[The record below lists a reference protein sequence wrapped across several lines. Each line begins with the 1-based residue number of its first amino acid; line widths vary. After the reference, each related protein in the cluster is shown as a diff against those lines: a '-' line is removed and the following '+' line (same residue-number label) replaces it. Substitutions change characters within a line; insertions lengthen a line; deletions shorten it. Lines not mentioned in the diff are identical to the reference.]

1 MGGIYVIGEMTAD
14 GHLANISAEVATLA
28 RNVAAEGGQEVSGV
42 VVAADPGPAAES
54 LPATC
59 RASWR
64 SPNRPL
70 PDRPWSMVAAER
82 IAHIVGDDVRE
93 FEFVGAGPDGRDLA
107 QGVVRATGWG
117 SSETPSRSAGR
128 MAHRW
133 WR

>member
-28 RNVAAEGGQEVSGV
+28 RNVAAEGGQEVSGSSSR
-42 VVAADPGPAAES
+42 PIRGRRPKS

-64 SPNRPL
+64 SPNRP
-70 PDRPWSMVAAER
+70 PADRPWSMVAAER

-107 QGVVRATGWG
+107 GALSVTGWG
-117 SSETPSRSAGR
+117 PRQRRRGHGR

>member
-1 MGGIYVIGEMTAD
+1 MIGEMTAD

-42 VVAADPGPAAES
+42 VVAVDPGPAAEEL

-70 PDRPWSMVAAER
+70 RNWPWSMVMAER

-93 FEFVGAGPDGRDLA
+93 FEFAGAGPSRRDP
-107 QGVVRATGWG
+107 GWAL
-117 SSETPSRSAGR
+117 SAP
-128 MAHRW
+128 MAWGPRK
-133 WR
+133 RRRGQPGG